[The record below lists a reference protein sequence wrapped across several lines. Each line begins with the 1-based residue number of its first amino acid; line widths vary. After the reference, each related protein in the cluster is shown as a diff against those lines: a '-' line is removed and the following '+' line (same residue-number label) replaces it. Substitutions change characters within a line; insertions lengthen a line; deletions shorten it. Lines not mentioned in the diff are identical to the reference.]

1 MFCMPQVIMK
11 TSCIY
16 SSQNSRHG
24 SSEVDCGQLGVAGDH
39 LAEHGAVAGEEVDE
53 ALGEASLAE
62 YLVDQI
68 VGENGGVTRLPE
80 SHIALKI
87 KY

>member
-1 MFCMPQVIMK
+1 MH
-11 TSCIY
+11 IY
-16 SSQNSRHG
+16 GSQNSRHG

-62 YLVDQI
+62 YLVDQV
-68 VGENGGVTRLPE
+68 VGEDRRVARLPQGRVTL
-80 SHIALKI
+80 IVATC
-87 KY
+87 